1 MANMEA
7 NWKRPRLTLAL
18 LLMMLPAAVA
28 QNGTITHF
36 IYIKKENRSFD
47 SYFGTGFPG
56 VQSYC
61 QGGHSPAKTV
71 CYAPSDST
79 SACTTGDTCPYP
91 AGTSP
96 TNGCGKFASGGLAPE
111 NLLLE
116 CATTTY
122 SDIAHTHTSLL
133 DYVDGGAMDNFQ
145 TAGCASDSAAQ
156 TAPCGYAY
164 FDGSQIP
171 FYFSYASTYGLAD
184 NFFSGM
190 FPSEP
195 AHMYMFAANTNG
207 VADNAS
213 GGGSGLTNGGKTCQT
228 GANAGNACSC
238 SGSTCS
244 DPINCGSSTPTCSN
258 AWASSWTCEA
268 NKQGTSLPFAYTGH
282 ELSSSQYSTVNGG
295 VCLSG
300 SNAGASCTVNSSC
313 PGSVCTTTLT
323 HGQPSGLYCANNS
336 GGTQDPPIACATNL
350 DCTVSP
356 FLQCRGTGYSGGT
369 CSNGASCTCWA
380 EAGNGSAPSGSCSD
394 IDDCGG
400 TAPTCYTTSSQ
411 GSAGGGTTSQT
422 TGAPCPQ
429 LVTIGD
435 QMDTA
440 GVSWKYYSSDP
451 LRVSPAM
458 FSTTRFGYCS
468 ASHTT
473 ACRQDSDC
481 SGVGG
486 KCVQDFASHVPIF
499 STDPDCTNSTCGGE
513 NQFLSDAASVA
524 GWCSNNHAIAC
535 SLDSQCSSQAP
546 CVDNSSTTLPTVSF
560 VQAGTQ
566 NPGANEHPT
575 DGPVSAGQQFSENVL
590 NTVFSN
596 PYLYNHSVIVQT
608 YDDSGGFWDHV
619 APPMEDGLFLGMRVP
634 LIFISPYAR
643 NSNGTHVNHLQ
654 YEYASVLKCIENLF
668 NVSYINHRDKSAND
682 LCFGTGA
689 GDGML
694 NLAQTPI
701 PALGTVPSTTT
712 LNSSN
717 NPSVYEQNVTFT
729 ATVSSS
735 ANVKP
740 TGIVAFKDGTNSLA
754 SISLVN
760 GAASFTTSTLSGGVH
775 SMTAVYSGD
784 ANNQSSTGAVSQTV
798 NPAATSTTVASSLN
812 PSTYG
817 EAVTL
822 TATVTAV
829 PPASG
834 TPTGTVTF
842 NCNSTALGSA
852 TLSNGTAKI
861 SVANL
866 PVGTDSI
873 TAVYSGDTNFSGST
887 SGALSQ
893 VVNQASTTTT
903 VTSNAELAN
912 VNQSVTYTAIVTSP
926 YNNHLTGTVT
936 FKDGTKT
943 IATVSVTQPSY
954 TTSYATVGKHSI
966 TAVYSGDANNLGST
980 SSTYTQYIENL
991 PVATTTKVTSS
1002 GSPSLINTPVTFT
1015 ATVTSTFGKIPDGET
1030 VTFFDNATQIGTGTT
1045 VNGVATFTTSTL
1057 SAKSHA
1063 IKGTYAGDKTF
1074 KTSTGTTTQVVNPY
1088 TTTTILTSNPNPST
1102 NGQPVVLAATVTTAG
1117 PTTPTGKVK
1126 FFNGTTSLG
1135 LSTLNAT
1142 GTATLT
1148 TTTLPVGTDPLT
1160 ATYQGDSQ
1168 NGQSTSAV
1176 VNQLVN

>member
-1 MANMEA
+1 MAS
-7 NWKRPRLTLAL
+7 WKRPRLVLAL
-18 LLMMLPAAVA
+18 LLAILPSSFA

-71 CYAPSDST
+71 CYAPNDST

-96 TNGCGKFASGGLAPE
+96 ANGCGNFAAGGLAPE

-116 CATTTY
+116 CAITTY
-122 SDIAHTHTSLL
+122 ADIPHTHTALL
-133 DYVDGGAMDNFQ
+133 GYADGGAMDNFQ

-156 TAPCGYAY
+156 TSSCGYAY
-164 FDGSQIP
+164 FDNTQIP
-171 FYFSYASTYGLAD
+171 YYFIYASTYGLAD

-213 GGGSGLTNGGKTCQT
+213 GGGSALTKGGKTCQS
-228 GANAGNACSC
+228 GPNAGNACSC

-244 DPINCGSSTPTCSN
+244 DPTDCGSSAPSCSN
-258 AWASSWTCEA
+258 AWAASWTCEA
-268 NKQGTSLPFAYTGH
+268 GKQGSNLPFLYPGH

-295 VCLSG
+295 VCLGG
-300 SNAGASCTVNSSC
+300 SAAGTACTSNSSC

-323 HGQPSGLYCANNS
+323 HGQPAGLYCTDNN
-336 GGTQDPPIACATNL
+336 GGSQSPPVACTTNL

-369 CSNGASCTCWA
+369 CSSGASCTCWA
-380 EAGNGSAPSGSCSD
+380 TAGNGSAPSGSCSD
-394 IDDCGG
+394 IDDCGNN
-400 TAPTCYTTSSQ
+400 APTCYTTGSQ
-411 GSAGGGTTSQT
+411 GLANGGTTQGT

-435 QMDTA
+435 QMDAA
-440 GVSWKYYSSDP
+440 GVTWKYYSSDAG
-451 LRVSPAM
+451 RNSAAM
-458 FSTTRFGYCS
+458 FSTTRFGYCTT
-468 ASHTT
+468 SHTT
-473 ACRQDSDC
+473 SCRQDSDC

-486 KCVQDFASHVPIF
+486 TCTQDFASHVPLY
-499 STDPDCTNSTCGGE
+499 STANNCTNATCGGE
-513 NQFLSDAASVA
+513 NQFLSDATSAA
-524 GWCSNNHAIAC
+524 GWCSDNHAIAC
-535 SLDSQCSSQAP
+535 SLDSQCSSKGA
-546 CVDNSSTTLPTVSF
+546 CVDNNSTTLPTVSF
-560 VQAGTQ
+560 VQAGAQ
-566 NPGANEHPT
+566 NPGANEHPA
-575 DGPVSAGQQFSENVL
+575 DGPVSTGQQFSENLL
-590 NTVFSN
+590 NTIFSN
-596 PYLYNHSVIVQT
+596 AYLYNHSVIVQT

-619 APPMEDGLFLGMRVP
+619 APPMRDGLFLGMRVP

-654 YEYASVLKCIENLF
+654 FEYASVLKCIESVF
-668 NVSYINHRDKSAND
+668 NVSSINDRDKNAND
-682 LCFGTGA
+682 VCFGTGV

-694 NLAQTPI
+694 NLAQAPI
-701 PALGTVPSTTT
+701 PAVGTVPSTTT
-712 LNSSN
+712 LSSSN
-717 NPSVYEQNVTFT
+717 NPSVYQQNVTFT

-735 ANVKP
+735 ASLKP
-740 TGIVAFKDGTNSLA
+740 TGIVAFKDGTNTLA
-754 SISLVN
+754 SASLVN
-760 GAASFTTSTLSGGVH
+760 STASFTTSTLAGGTH
-775 SMTAVYSGD
+775 LMSAVYSGD
-784 ANNQSSTGAVSQTV
+784 ANNQASTGTVSQIV
-798 NPAATSTTVASSLN
+798 DAAATSTTVASSLN
-812 PSTYG
+812 PSIYG
-817 EAVTL
+817 QAVTL

-829 PPASG
+829 PPGSG

-842 NCNSTALGSA
+842 NSNSTGLGSA

-861 SVANL
+861 SVTNL
-866 PVGTDSI
+866 AVGTDSI
-873 TAVYSGDTNFSGST
+873 TAVYSGDTNFSSST
-887 SGALSQ
+887 SGVLSQ
-893 VVNQASTTTT
+893 VVNQAPTTTT
-903 VTSNAELAN
+903 VTSNAEPAN
-912 VNQSVTYTAIVTSP
+912 VNQPVTYTASVSSP
-926 YNNHLTGTVT
+926 YNNHLTGTIT

-943 IATVSVTQPSY
+943 IATVNVAQPSY
-954 TTSYATVGKHSI
+954 TTSYASVGKHSI
-966 TAVYSGDANNLGST
+966 TASYSGDTNNLGST
-980 SSTYTQYIENL
+980 SPVYTQYIESL
-991 PVATTTKVTSS
+991 PVTTTTKVTSS

-1030 VTFFDNATQIGTGTT
+1030 VTFYDSTTQIGTGTT
-1045 VNGVATFTTSTL
+1045 ASGVATFTTSTL
-1057 SAKSHA
+1057 SAKTHT

-1074 KTSTGTTTQVVNPY
+1074 KTSSGTTTQVVNPY
-1088 TTTTILTSNPNPST
+1088 TTTTTLTSSPNPST
-1102 NGQPVVLAATVTTAG
+1102 NGQAVVLTATVSTTG

-1135 LSTLNAT
+1135 SGTLNTT
-1142 GTATLT
+1142 GKATLT
-1148 TTTLPVGTDPLT
+1148 TTKLPVGTDPLT

-1176 VNQLVN
+1176 VNQIVN